1 MHAWLRVLV
10 FVWCSIPVLGVCAG
24 SSAVIVEQEISN
36 AARGDQLLLLSGRL
50 ERSLAASI
58 PDVQTSDF
66 SDAADLFGKLV
77 ARGQDIKGDAGFFLS
92 LRQTSETLYDR
103 CRHFI
108 RATEGNANENE
119 TALEQLYRSEIWYD
133 LNYALA
139 AFRYWQAWIDLSVAR
154 LQLDTG
160 ERAAS
165 LNRAE
170 SGFRSASVRILY
182 PGIVYGSWMGMGYV
196 SLARGDPMQAKQRFE
211 VLLDALKNYPDYAFR
226 ETVEME
232 LALFDPKKILATPIR
247 VDEQITSSA
256 QARLMVEQAFA
267 LLEQHRREKGGAIQ
281 AAQLLKPL
289 LNSAW
294 LSDAL
299 VNRLM
304 QYVNEIV
311 GQDVGILG
319 LLVDAQ
325 YAYQNKQYHTAVLK
339 YREFMRGIGSQL
351 PLDLAR
357 FQYQLAAALQL
368 TGLSQQA
375 FRELEKVDQS
385 RALPESLGN
394 ALAKLR
400 FVISES
406 IYAQHNSE
414 HNKSRL
420 IATAEEYLRTNPQD
434 KDKAAAHLAMARFG
448 NARQLAMHL
457 KSAAANSEYRPAA
470 DQVRL
475 HRSLEKFQESLSM
488 TGAQATVD
496 AATETL
502 NALGSLSRRL
512 RNSTANRCLAVQ
524 METVLMARP
533 AKILQKI
540 SKLEGESELGAQC
553 LRIIV
558 WSKLRVLTAL
568 NNYSALSAMI
578 SNADGDSMR
587 HQEIFVFL
595 RELENKRQT
604 APLET
609 LSSLFV
615 AALHD
620 TPDMLRQVQLMRIE
634 NLQWAG
640 SGDDAFRLAQELV
653 QQFPESGNAWI
664 AYAKTAQLTGQL
676 DNAARGWSQITSAV
690 PQGSPRWIDAMLK
703 RAELAVRGGGASSRA
718 CDLLSR
724 IAVYKHLFD
733 GKGGNQFSA
742 LVQESRCQNLSG

>member
-1 MHAWLRVLV
+1 MHAWLRILV
-10 FVWCSIPVLGVCAG
+10 FVSCSMSVFGVCAARP
-24 SSAVIVEQEISN
+24 AVIAVQEISN
-36 AARGDQLLLLSGRL
+36 AAREDQLSLFGERL
-50 ERSLAASI
+50 ERSLAPSTPGI
-58 PDVQTSDF
+58 QTSDF
-66 SDAADLFGKLV
+66 SEAADLFGKLV
-77 ARGQDIKGDAGFFLS
+77 ARGQEIKANAGFFLS
-92 LRQTSETLYDR
+92 LRQISETLYDR

-108 RATEGNANENE
+108 RVTEDNVNENE
-119 TALEQLYRSEIWYD
+119 IALEQLYRSEIWYD

-154 LQLDTG
+154 LQLDAG

-170 SGFRSASVRILY
+170 SGFRTASVRILY

-196 SLARGDPMQAKQRFE
+196 SLARGDSIQAKQRFE
-211 VLLDALKNYPDYAFR
+211 VLLEALKNYPDYAFR
-226 ETVEME
+226 ETVEIE
-232 LALFDPKKILATPIR
+232 LALLDPRKILATPIR

-267 LLEQHRREKGGAIQ
+267 LLEQHSREKGGAIQ

-289 LNSAW
+289 LNSVW

-311 GQDVGILG
+311 GQDVGIIG
-319 LLVDAQ
+319 VLVDAQ

-339 YREFMRGIGSQL
+339 YREFMRGVGGQL

-357 FQYQLAAALQL
+357 YQYQFTAALQL
-368 TGLSQQA
+368 TGLSQEA

-385 RALPESLGN
+385 RVLPESLGN

-400 FVISES
+400 FIISES
-406 IYAQHNSE
+406 IYTQHKSE

-420 IATAEEYLRTNPQD
+420 IAAAEEYLRTNPQD
-434 KDKAAAHLAMARFG
+434 KDKAGAHLAMARFG
-448 NARQLAMHL
+448 NERQLAMHL
-457 KSAAANSEYRPAA
+457 KSAAANSQYRPAA

-475 HRSLEKFQESLSM
+475 HRALEKFQKSLSM
-488 TGAQATVD
+488 TGAQSRVD

-502 NALGSLSRRL
+502 SALGSLSRRL
-512 RNSTANRCLAVQ
+512 QNSTANRCLAVQ
-524 METVLMARP
+524 MKTVLMAQP
-533 AKILQKI
+533 AKILQEI
-540 SKLEGESELGAQC
+540 SKLEGEPELGVQC

-578 SNADGDSMR
+578 SSAGGDRMT

-604 APLET
+604 ASLET

-634 NLQWAG
+634 NLQLAG

-653 QQFPESGNAWI
+653 QQFPQSGNAWI
-664 AYAKTAQLTGQL
+664 AYAKAAQLTGQL
-676 DNAARGWSQITSAV
+676 DNAVRGWSQITSAV
-690 PQGSPRWIDAMLK
+690 PEGSPRWIDAMLK
-703 RAELAVRGGGASSRA
+703 RAELSVRGGGPSGRA
-718 CDLLSR
+718 CDLLNR
-724 IAVYKHLFD
+724 VAIYKHLFD
-733 GKGGNQFSA
+733 EKKRHQFSA
-742 LVQESRCQNLSG
+742 LVQESRCQNLSE

>member
-1 MHAWLRVLV
+1 
-10 FVWCSIPVLGVCAG
+10 
-24 SSAVIVEQEISN
+24 
-36 AARGDQLLLLSGRL
+36 
-50 ERSLAASI
+50 
-58 PDVQTSDF
+58 
-66 SDAADLFGKLV
+66 
-77 ARGQDIKGDAGFFLS
+77 
-92 LRQTSETLYDR
+92 
-103 CRHFI
+103 
-108 RATEGNANENE
+108 
-119 TALEQLYRSEIWYD
+119 
-133 LNYALA
+133 
-139 AFRYWQAWIDLSVAR
+139 
-154 LQLDTG
+154 
-160 ERAAS
+160 
-165 LNRAE
+165 
-170 SGFRSASVRILY
+170 
-182 PGIVYGSWMGMGYV
+182 
-196 SLARGDPMQAKQRFE
+196 
-211 VLLDALKNYPDYAFR
+211 
-226 ETVEME
+226 
-232 LALFDPKKILATPIR
+232 
-247 VDEQITSSA
+247 
-256 QARLMVEQAFA
+256 
-267 LLEQHRREKGGAIQ
+267 
-281 AAQLLKPL
+281 
-289 LNSAW
+289 
-294 LSDAL
+294 
-299 VNRLM
+299 
-304 QYVNEIV
+304 
-311 GQDVGILG
+311 
-319 LLVDAQ
+319 
-325 YAYQNKQYHTAVLK
+325 
-339 YREFMRGIGSQL
+339 
-351 PLDLAR
+351 
-357 FQYQLAAALQL
+357 
-368 TGLSQQA
+368 
-375 FRELEKVDQS
+375 
-385 RALPESLGN
+385 
-394 ALAKLR
+394 
-400 FVISES
+400 
-406 IYAQHNSE
+406 
-414 HNKSRL
+414 
-420 IATAEEYLRTNPQD
+420 
-434 KDKAAAHLAMARFG
+434 
-448 NARQLAMHL
+448 
-457 KSAAANSEYRPAA
+457 
-470 DQVRL
+470 
-475 HRSLEKFQESLSM
+475 M

-578 SNADGDSMR
+578 SNAGGDSMI